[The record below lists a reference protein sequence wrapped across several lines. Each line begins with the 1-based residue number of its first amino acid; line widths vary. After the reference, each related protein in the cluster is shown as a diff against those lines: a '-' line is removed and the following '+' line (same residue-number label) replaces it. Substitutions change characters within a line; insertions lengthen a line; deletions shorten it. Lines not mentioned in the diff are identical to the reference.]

1 MALFKKG
8 KKGNTGGKGGKKGKK
23 AGGGNQQYMG
33 QEGEGYD

>member
-8 KKGNTGGKGGKKGKK
+8 KKGTTGGKGGKKGKK
-23 AGGGNQQYMG
+23 AGGNQQYMG

>member
-8 KKGNTGGKGGKKGKK
+8 KKGTTGTKGGKKGKK
-23 AGGGNQQYMG
+23 AGGNQQYMD

>member
-8 KKGNTGGKGGKKGKK
+8 KKGTTGTKGGKKGKK
-23 AGGGNQQYMG
+23 AGGNQQYMG

>member
-8 KKGNTGGKGGKKGKK
+8 KKGTAGGKGVKKGKK
-23 AGGGNQQYMG
+23 VGGVNQQYMG